1 MSKERLSLDDLI
13 NKYTEMFVTE
23 KHSNLSEK
31 GNDIENIKT
40 LLARQIKQDIE
51 EEIINKYK
59 HKIIAELKSQ
69 NKKFLSRQNA
79 KNTLVLL
86 IETIGLSGLIGL
98 IVNQLTDLISILKGN
113 TGNITATLLVLLC
126 ITGFTVIY
134 VIAMYL
140 EKFSDKFGITDTEL
154 DKLMQDTDE
163 EIK

>member
-1 MSKERLSLDDLI
+1 MI
-13 NKYTEMFVTE
+13 VVY
-23 KHSNLSEK
+23 
-31 GNDIENIKT
+31 
-40 LLARQIKQDIE
+40 E
-51 EEIINKYK
+51 EEILNKYK
-59 HKIIAELKSQ
+59 HKVISELKAQ

-140 EKFSDKFGITDTEL
+140 EKFSDKFGITDKEL